1 MRANI
6 LEPFGMKSSRIV
18 GDAAY
23 QRRIATPHD
32 ETGTPIK
39 PGPPQTPAEM
49 AEGMATYGA
58 AASLD
63 TTPSD
68 YAKFI
73 LEIIDP
79 KPADSFR
86 LNAKSRE
93 EFLRPQVTRSE
104 TTSPVRVKTS
114 SALSWI
120 VADVEGIT
128 FFTHAGSASGW
139 YCDARASVGRKSGLI
154 VMTNGDNFLA
164 FQEKLKL
171 DLEFH
176 QNLFAV

>member
-1 MRANI
+1 
-6 LEPFGMKSSRIV
+6 
-18 GDAAY
+18 
-23 QRRIATPHD
+23 
-32 ETGTPIK
+32 
-39 PGPPQTPAEM
+39 
-49 AEGMATYGA
+49 
-58 AASLD
+58 
-63 TTPSD
+63 
-68 YAKFI
+68 
-73 LEIIDP
+73 
-79 KPADSFR
+79 
-86 LNAKSRE
+86 
-93 EFLRPQVTRSE
+93 
-104 TTSPVRVKTS
+104 VRVKTS